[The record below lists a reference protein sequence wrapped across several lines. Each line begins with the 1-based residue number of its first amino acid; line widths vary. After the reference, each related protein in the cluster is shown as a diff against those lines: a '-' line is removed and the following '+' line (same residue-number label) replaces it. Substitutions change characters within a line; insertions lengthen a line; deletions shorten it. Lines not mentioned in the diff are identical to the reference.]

1 MQLLNLWRPYI
12 GNIVTAAME
21 DWLHLTP
28 FDHAMTEVGYRH
40 AIPDRCARRFSTLR
54 LIGRGHLGSD

>member
-12 GNIVTAAME
+12 GNIVTAGME

-28 FDHAMTEVGYRH
+28 FDLAMTEVAYRH
-40 AIPDRCARRFSTLR
+40 AIPRLCARRFSTLCF
-54 LIGRGHLGSD
+54 IGRGRS